1 MLYNRISMDEGEVQS
16 FLIIFSVIALL
27 LAVTVVVLFTTFLRR
42 KNKLLAEQANAQ
54 KAYERE
60 ISETQIE
67 IREETLRN
75 ISWELHDNIGQLMT
89 LAKLQVQMVPE
100 KSENLEE
107 ASETIGK
114 AIRELRVLS
123 KLINPEALK
132 NLSLEEALQ
141 LEMERFNRLEFL
153 EASLT
158 VDGTPKPLDAKE
170 EIIIFRI
177 LQEFFSNTIKHSKA
191 STLCVGIDYMD
202 GNLTITADDDGVG
215 FDENLNFAGIGIK
228 NMKNRA
234 RLINADLSI
243 ESEKNRGT
251 MLRLQYNFKKTEESI
266 HKTEDGRRRTEF

>member
-1 MLYNRISMDEGEVQS
+1 MDQGEVQS
-16 FLIIFSVIALL
+16 FLIIFSLVALCMALTMIALFI
-27 LAVTVVVLFTTFLRR
+27 LFLKR
-42 KNKLLAEQANAQ
+42 KNRLLLEQAAA
-54 KAYERE
+54 KEAFEKE
-60 ISETQIE
+60 LSETQIE

-89 LAKLQVQMVPE
+89 LAKIQVQMVADR
-100 KSENLEE
+100 SENLEE

-123 KLINPEALK
+123 KLINPESIK

-141 LEMERFNRLEFL
+141 LEIERFNRLQFL

-158 VDGTPKPLDAKE
+158 IDGTPQILDPKD

-191 STLCVGIDYMD
+191 STLCVGIDYSD
-202 GNLTITADDDGVG
+202 KKLTITADDNGIG
-215 FDENLNFAGIGIK
+215 FEKNLNFAGIGIR

-243 ESEKNRGT
+243 ESERNRGT
-251 MLRLQYNFKKTEESI
+251 MLRLEYRSQTPKI
-266 HKTEDGRRRTEF
+266 

>member
-1 MLYNRISMDEGEVQS
+1 MDEGEVQS
-16 FLIIFSVIALL
+16 FLIIFSVIAIS
-27 LAVTVVVLFTTFLRR
+27 LALTVIILFIVFLKR
-42 KNKLLAEQANAQ
+42 KNKLLLERAKAEEAFE
-54 KAYERE
+54 KE

-89 LAKLQVQMVPE
+89 LAKIQVQMVPD

-132 NLSLEEALQ
+132 NLSLKEAVG
-141 LEMERFNRLEFL
+141 LEVERFNRLQFID
-153 EASLT
+153 ASLT
-158 VDGTPKPLDAKE
+158 VDGSPIPIDSKE

-191 STLCVGIDYMD
+191 STLCVGIDYD
-202 GNLTITADDDGVG
+202 NGGFIITADDDGVG
-215 FDENLNFAGIGIK
+215 FEENNMYTGIGLK

-234 RLINADLSI
+234 RLINADLTIS
-243 ESEKNRGT
+243 SEKNRGT
-251 MLRLQYNFKKTEESI
+251 MLRLVYKYK
-266 HKTEDGRRRTEF
+266 EDIRL